1 MTTEQLKEQLKEKI
15 KYGDYNTLGQILGIT
30 SDAAKMRFKRN
41 DTVAIEAMTKMIVGR
56 DQLIKEYQSIKNK

>member
-41 DTVAIEAMTKMIVGR
+41 DSVAIEAMTKMIVGR

>member
-1 MTTEQLKEQLKEKI
+1 MTSEQLKAKI

>member
-1 MTTEQLKEQLKEKI
+1 MTSDQLKAKI

-41 DTVAIEAMTKMIVGR
+41 DALAIEAMTKIIVGR
-56 DQLIKEYQSIKNK
+56 DELIKEYQTTKKNKF